1 MSDKEE
7 KQTQPETTT
16 ITINNDDDDDI
27 YFDPHQFDKFSEA
40 DKALFNEMRII
51 SMKLRK
57 KGILPP
63 AKILK

>member
-7 KQTQPETTT
+7 KQTQPPT
-16 ITINNDDDDDI
+16 ITINNDDDDI
-27 YFDPHQFDKFSEA
+27 YFDPHQFDKFSVA

-51 SMKLRK
+51 SMKLRR

-63 AKILK
+63 AKELK

>member
-16 ITINNDDDDDI
+16 ITINNDDDK

-51 SMKLRK
+51 SLKLRK

-63 AKILK
+63 AVELK

>member
-7 KQTQPETTT
+7 KQTPPQTTT
-16 ITINNDDDDDI
+16 INDEH
-27 YFDPHQFDKFSEA
+27 FDPHQFDKFSEA

-63 AKILK
+63 AIELR

>member
-16 ITINNDDDDDI
+16 ITINDDDDI

-63 AKILK
+63 AVELK

>member
-16 ITINNDDDDDI
+16 ITINNDDDI
-27 YFDPHQFDKFSEA
+27 YFEPHQFDKFSEA

>member
-7 KQTQPETTT
+7 KQTPPDTTT
-16 ITINNDDDDDI
+16 ITINDDD
-27 YFDPHQFDKFSEA
+27 YEHFDPHQFDKFSEA

-63 AKILK
+63 AKELK

>member
-16 ITINNDDDDDI
+16 ITINDDDDI

-51 SMKLRK
+51 SLKLRK

-63 AKILK
+63 AKELK

>member
-7 KQTQPETTT
+7 KQTPPPT
-16 ITINNDDDDDI
+16 ITINDDDI

-57 KGILPP
+57 KGILPL
-63 AKILK
+63 AKELK

>member
-7 KQTQPETTT
+7 KQTQPPT
-16 ITINNDDDDDI
+16 ITINDEH
-27 YFDPHQFDKFSEA
+27 FDPHQFDKFSEA

-63 AKILK
+63 AKELK

>member
-16 ITINNDDDDDI
+16 ITINDDDDI

-51 SMKLRK
+51 SLKLRK

-63 AKILK
+63 AVELK

>member
-16 ITINNDDDDDI
+16 ITINDDD
-27 YFDPHQFDKFSEA
+27 FDPHQFDKFSEA

-63 AKILK
+63 AKELK

>member
-7 KQTQPETTT
+7 IQTPPPT
-16 ITINNDDDDDI
+16 ITINDYDDI

-63 AKILK
+63 AKELK

>member
-16 ITINNDDDDDI
+16 ITINDDDDI
-27 YFDPHQFDKFSEA
+27 YFDPHQFDKFSVA

-51 SMKLRK
+51 SLKLRK

-63 AKILK
+63 AIELR

>member
-7 KQTQPETTT
+7 KQTQPQTTT
-16 ITINNDDDDDI
+16 ITINDDGDEH
-27 YFDPHQFDKFSEA
+27 FDPHQFDKFSEA

-63 AKILK
+63 AKELK

>member
-7 KQTQPETTT
+7 KQTQPQTTT
-16 ITINNDDDDDI
+16 ITINNDDDI

-51 SMKLRK
+51 SMKLRR

-63 AKILK
+63 AKELK

>member
-7 KQTQPETTT
+7 KQTQPQTTT
-16 ITINNDDDDDI
+16 ITINDDDDDI

-63 AKILK
+63 AKELK

>member
-16 ITINNDDDDDI
+16 ITINDDDDI

-51 SMKLRK
+51 SLKLRK

-63 AKILK
+63 AVELR

>member
-16 ITINNDDDDDI
+16 ITINDDDDI

-51 SMKLRK
+51 SMKLRR

-63 AKILK
+63 AKELK

>member
-7 KQTQPETTT
+7 KQTQPQTTT
-16 ITINNDDDDDI
+16 ITINDDDDDI

-63 AKILK
+63 AVELK

>member
-7 KQTQPETTT
+7 KQTQPQTTT
-16 ITINNDDDDDI
+16 ITINDDDEH
-27 YFDPHQFDKFSEA
+27 FDPHQFDKFSEA

-63 AKILK
+63 AKELK

>member
-16 ITINNDDDDDI
+16 ITINDDDDDI

-63 AKILK
+63 AVELR

>member
-16 ITINNDDDDDI
+16 ITINDDDDI

-63 AKILK
+63 AVELR

>member
-7 KQTQPETTT
+7 KQTQPQTTT
-16 ITINNDDDDDI
+16 ITINDDDD
-27 YFDPHQFDKFSEA
+27 YEHFDPHQFDKFSEA

-63 AKILK
+63 AKELK

>member
-7 KQTQPETTT
+7 KQTQPQTTT
-16 ITINNDDDDDI
+16 ITINDDDDI

-63 AKILK
+63 AVELK

>member
-16 ITINNDDDDDI
+16 TTTTINDEH
-27 YFDPHQFDKFSEA
+27 FDPHQFDKFSEA

-63 AKILK
+63 AVELK

>member
-16 ITINNDDDDDI
+16 ITINDDDDI

>member
-16 ITINNDDDDDI
+16 ITINDDDDI

-51 SMKLRK
+51 SMKLRR

-63 AKILK
+63 AVELK

>member
-16 ITINNDDDDDI
+16 ITINDDDD
-27 YFDPHQFDKFSEA
+27 YEHFDPHQFDKFSEA

-63 AKILK
+63 AKELK

>member
-7 KQTQPETTT
+7 KQTQPQTTT
-16 ITINNDDDDDI
+16 ITINNDDDDI

-51 SMKLRK
+51 SMKLRR

-63 AKILK
+63 AKELK

>member
-16 ITINNDDDDDI
+16 ITINDDDDEH
-27 YFDPHQFDKFSEA
+27 FDPHQFDKFSEA

-57 KGILPP
+57 KGILPL
-63 AKILK
+63 AKELK